1 MLVEMLASKV
11 PCVICL
17 VLGLLGCS
25 RSNEVSANVVD
36 VWRRGDVAVVES
48 TAADFFECQVLE
60 ASAGHL
66 KVQRLQGAENL
77 RVGVGDAYRIPASA
91 VHLGRD
97 AWAIC
102 RVRPREWVACR
113 VVRSGPVEAGVAGI
127 AAVRAGDWEST
138 VVDALGRE
146 WGLGGGGTIIEP
158 TSLTAMN
165 IQRRFEQS
173 SRRANFERSF
183 REAGKPRRQA
193 AWQPA
198 PRRVVLANQQGQWF
212 GAQVTDVDDERVV
225 VRWDG
230 QKGVTDLARD
240 DVAPQPPAC
249 GPVVRGD
256 RALRRPSGHGAA
268 WIPVVVVAVDGADA
282 TVEDVERNRTAVPV
296 RDICPLGNP
305 TASPTSE

>member
-1 MLVEMLASKV
+1 MLVQMLVSNVSSA
-11 PCVICL
+11 ICL
-17 VLGLLGCS
+17 ALGLLGCS
-25 RSNEVSANVVD
+25 RTNDVTTSVVD

-60 ASAGHL
+60 AGAGQL

-77 RVGVGDAYRIPASA
+77 RVGVGDAYRIPASGMR
-91 VHLGRD
+91 LGRD

-102 RVRPREWVACR
+102 QVRPREWVACR
-113 VVRSGPVEAGVAGI
+113 VVGGGPVVAGVAGV
-127 AAVRAGDWEST
+127 AAAGRGDWEST

-146 WGLGGGGTIIEP
+146 WRLRGAGTMIEP
-158 TSLTAMN
+158 TGLTAMN

-183 REAGKPRRQA
+183 REAGKPRRQT

-230 QKGVTDLARD
+230 QKGVTDLAKE

-249 GPVVRGD
+249 GPVARGD

-268 WIPVVVVAVDGADA
+268 WIQVVVVAVDGPDA
-282 TVEDVERNRTAVPV
+282 TVEDVERSRTTLPL
-296 RDICPLGNP
+296 RDICPLGTP
-305 TASPTSE
+305 AVSPTSE